1 MIAFVNQKSWTTDT
15 VSFLEL
21 LIFEIVIFLVS
32 YIYLPF
38 PAPEFLSLM
47 LKNKYQYSGNQES
60 RWANE
65 ISFNLVGEM
74 DINLKLKKKKNISNS
89 GVRIFLRKK
98 ISSFIMKMQG
108 NVPTVGCFIFSIRAW
123 LVGFEDGCECWLSV
137 FWKIYE
143 LSGLEGALMETHGK
157 KLIA

>member
-65 ISFNLVGEM
+65 ISFNLVGENGYKPK
-74 DINLKLKKKKNISNS
+74 IKKKKKPFPIQVSE
-89 GVRIFLRKK
+89 F
-98 ISSFIMKMQG
+98 F
-108 NVPTVGCFIFSIRAW
+108 
-123 LVGFEDGCECWLSV
+123 
-137 FWKIYE
+137 
-143 LSGLEGALMETHGK
+143 
-157 KLIA
+157 